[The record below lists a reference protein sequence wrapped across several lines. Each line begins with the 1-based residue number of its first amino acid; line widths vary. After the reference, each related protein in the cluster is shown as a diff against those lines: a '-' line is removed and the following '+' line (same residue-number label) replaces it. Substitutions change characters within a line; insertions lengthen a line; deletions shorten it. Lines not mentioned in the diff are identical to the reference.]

1 MVELILK
8 DRLMLKIVKEAL
20 RCWVLVMDYIYR
32 LITVQVKSRERAY
45 MRH

>member
-20 RCWVLVMDYIYR
+20 RFWVLVM
-32 LITVQVKSRERAY
+32 VN
-45 MRH
+45 RHG

>member
-20 RCWVLVMDYIYR
+20 RFWVLVMDYTYR
-32 LITVQVKSRERAY
+32 LIIAQAKSPERAY